1 MSPAKKKAKTSHE
14 SFSSKVLGKLTCP
27 ITSELCVRPVI
38 AEDGRVY
45 ERASIRRWLSSKST
59 SPMTNEKMG
68 TRLVDCATTR
78 SLILEAIDDGIVE
91 NESAAAAWHLESA
104 KAKSEGKLPG
114 ALSSVKDHLERA
126 DKLESSA
133 ESKLLL
139 RAVELR
145 LQAEAIEKD
154 AAAAGLTNSLA
165 SILNYGPW
173 SSKAKLSGDGD
184 IPPESDSDDS
194 SDSDDGSSDSDG
206 FRRGPAEGIRS
217 DSDDDS
223 DDSDDSEDAYEG
235 AQQIFQAIEDWSG
248 VSVDEQAQIMAAIQ
262 ESQRATEDNSS
273 CDDSSSDSDNDEV
286 EVDEASSDDDDDD
299 DDDDA

>member
-91 NESAAAAWHLESA
+91 N
-104 KAKSEGKLPG
+104 
-114 ALSSVKDHLERA
+114 D
-126 DKLESSA
+126 
-133 ESKLLL
+133 
-139 RAVELR
+139 
-145 LQAEAIEKD
+145 
-154 AAAAGLTNSLA
+154 
-165 SILNYGPW
+165 
-173 SSKAKLSGDGD
+173 KAKLSGDGD

-299 DDDDA
+299 DDDDAKCVSKMKACVS

>member
-59 SPMTNEKMG
+59 SPMTNQKMG

-126 DKLESSA
+126 DKLE
-133 ESKLLL
+133 
-139 RAVELR
+139 
-145 LQAEAIEKD
+145 
-154 AAAAGLTNSLA
+154 
-165 SILNYGPW
+165 
-173 SSKAKLSGDGD
+173 
-184 IPPESDSDDS
+184 
-194 SDSDDGSSDSDG
+194 
-206 FRRGPAEGIRS
+206 
-217 DSDDDS
+217 
-223 DDSDDSEDAYEG
+223 
-235 AQQIFQAIEDWSG
+235 
-248 VSVDEQAQIMAAIQ
+248 
-262 ESQRATEDNSS
+262 
-273 CDDSSSDSDNDEV
+273 
-286 EVDEASSDDDDDD
+286 
-299 DDDDA
+299 